1 VTRNNAN
8 RPRSVLDALRER
20 GVRFHYFVDS
30 AEGVRTPFDRAT
42 ASRRAAKAMNRLAR
56 TT

>member
-1 VTRNNAN
+1 
-8 RPRSVLDALRER
+8 VLDALRER

-56 TT
+56 TA